1 MRKYDIRK
9 LMKFEHRCIEARW
22 NDKTSKWHVKVEVPD
37 GSTHKIIEDIA
48 DVFVAGVGVLNN
60 WNWPDIKGLHDFK
73 GKLLHSANWDTTF
86 DATGQNIAVIGAGSS
101 GIQIVPALLPKVKT
115 IDHYVRGRTWIAASF
130 GSEIVRQRNDGEDG
144 NFDYSPEEVQGW
156 KDDPASYVKYRKTL
170 ELGMQGNFALTHRG
184 TKEHQGAWTAFD
196 ADMRKRLAKKS
207 HIADNLIP
215 SFPPLCKRLTPGP
228 GYLEALVADN
238 VTVIPEQI
246 SHVDATGIMACDG
259 IHRPVD
265 AIITATGFDT
275 SFQGR
280 FPIYG
285 IAGVNLQDRNRIRA
299 ETYLGIAV
307 DEFPNFFYSLGP
319 NSGAANGNLLLIIE
333 SVANYIGQILEKMSK
348 GNVKTIVPTRQNV
361 ENFTNYCDAYFKRTV
376 FSADCGSWYKVAP
389 PNATAE
395 ERKKGRIAAL
405 WPGSSVH
412 VARALEN
419 VRFEDYEMTTVDGN
433 AFGWFGDGWSV
444 AERTGDVEGLSWYLN
459 GTKFTHEPL
468 EKVESTHVQ
477 GKKTRDREGV
487 KESMTESQPEVLN
500 GVLRDTET
508 GA

>member
-22 NDKTSKWHVKVEVPD
+22 NDKTSKWHVKVEVRD

-184 TKEHQGAWTAFD
+184 TKEHQRAWTAFD

-207 HIADNLIP
+207 HIADHLIP

-238 VTVIPEQI
+238 VTVIPEPI
-246 SHVDATGIMACDG
+246 SHVDATGITTCDG

-275 SFQGR
+275 SIQGR

-285 IAGVNLQDRNRIRA
+285 IAGVNLQDRNRVRA

-348 GNVKTIVPTRQNV
+348 GNVKTIVPARQNV

-412 VARALEN
+412 VARALEK
-419 VRFEDYEMTTVDGN
+419 VRFEDYEMTTVDDN

-500 GVLRDTET
+500 GVLRDIET